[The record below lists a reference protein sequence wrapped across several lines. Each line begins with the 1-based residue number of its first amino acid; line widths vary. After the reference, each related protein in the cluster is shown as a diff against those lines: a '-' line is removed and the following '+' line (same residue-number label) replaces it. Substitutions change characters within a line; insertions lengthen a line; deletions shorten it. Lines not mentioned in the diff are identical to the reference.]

1 MPNKHDNFG
10 DIFFGFILSFA
21 LFILWVISIS
31 LTSDIPVVISKSN
44 IIGMS
49 ILFVALTII
58 YVFYTFSSKQ
68 NLVNLVFLAI
78 PLFLSIGSLSNLQFF
93 IELAPMKIT
102 NFICAALP
110 SLIFFIKY
118 LINIKRALLK
128 KSNA

>member
-1 MPNKHDNFG
+1 
-10 DIFFGFILSFA
+10 
-21 LFILWVISIS
+21 
-31 LTSDIPVVISKSN
+31 
-44 IIGMS
+44 MS

-102 NFICAALP
+102 NFICVALP